1 MLSKS
6 KLKHDWLAIALITF
20 TPVFAQ
26 AADNPATISATGAL
40 IKTSGMLL
48 FVLAIIYLMV
58 WLLKK
63 QQQPGQTSQRE
74 LTLIESLPLGK
85 NERLC
90 LVKAGN
96 RYLLLGVSASS
107 VNQIG
112 EIPEDQISNPDPAA
126 NGWQWAQQFL
136 NRK

>member
-1 MLSKS
+1 MSSKT
-6 KLKHDWLAIALITF
+6 KLKRNRLAAAL
-20 TPVFAQ
+20 FAFAPALAL
-26 AADNPATISATGAL
+26 AAENPTSLSATGAL
-40 IKTSGMLL
+40 IKTSGMLF
-48 FVLAIIYLMV
+48 FVLVIIYLLA

-63 QQQPGQTSQRE
+63 QQQPGTTRQRE
-74 LTLIESLPLGK
+74 LALIECLPLGK

-96 RYLLLGVSASS
+96 RFLLLGVGTSG

-112 EIPEDQISNPDPAA
+112 EIPEEQISNPEPAA
-126 NGWQWAQQFL
+126 NGLQWAQQLL